1 MIKSSNFTLYKS
13 RYSELP
19 DSIVDNERKIA
30 EAFWTTEVVKS
41 DELPFYTRH
50 FMKIQSLQGLV
61 LLFLGYKN
69 QGWVSRLTSDNISV
83 YLFKER
89 SNINGDYW

>member
-30 EAFWTTEVVKS
+30 EAFLTTEVVKS

-50 FMKIQSLQGLV
+50 FYEKIQSLQGLV

-69 QGWVSRLTSDNISV
+69 KGWVSRLTSDNISV
-83 YLFKER
+83 YFIQGKKQHQ
-89 SNINGDYW
+89 W

>member
-50 FMKIQSLQGLV
+50 FMKNTKSLWGDIIIPGLWN
-61 LLFLGYKN
+61 K
-69 QGWVSRLTSDNISV
+69 GWVSRLTSDNVSV
-83 YLFKER
+83 CFIQGE
-89 SNINGDYW
+89 

>member
-30 EAFWTTEVVKS
+30 SGHVFCMIEEDSGQKKLLNWTSYRFVHVI
-41 DELPFYTRH
+41 L
-50 FMKIQSLQGLV
+50 
-61 LLFLGYKN
+61 
-69 QGWVSRLTSDNISV
+69 
-83 YLFKER
+83 
-89 SNINGDYW
+89 

>member
-30 EAFWTTEVVKS
+30 EAFLTTEVVKS
-41 DELPFYTRH
+41 VELT
-50 FMKIQSLQGLV
+50 
-61 LLFLGYKN
+61 
-69 QGWVSRLTSDNISV
+69 TSVVKKASAI
-83 YLFKER
+83 R
-89 SNINGDYW
+89 SC

>member
-1 MIKSSNFTLYKS
+1 MIKSSNLTLYKS

-30 EAFWTTEVVKS
+30 EAFLTTEVVKS

-50 FMKIQSLQGLV
+50 FMKNTKSPRVGIV
-61 LLFLGYKN
+61 
-69 QGWVSRLTSDNISV
+69 VPRL
-83 YLFKER
+83 
-89 SNINGDYW
+89 